1 MAVDNTWLTVQNI
14 QKLVNMDLQL
24 KNKLKFML
32 IPTKEG
38 VQTIQQGVSAGLSLI
53 TENLV
58 TTLYIQSITFPVGPN
73 LEYDENTR
81 RIKSLTTPDTV
92 SMTFLE
98 DEKGTVWKFI
108 QGWRKSIVYVAP
120 PAGEFLSAA
129 TATSIFFSSGTE
141 YVFANNQES
150 SERIGI
156 LLLGSGNGKKKAGIT
171 GFPRIM
177 LYGLK
182 YKSMEEI
189 TVGYTE
195 TGNLTYT
202 LNCSVREIG
211 APYL

>member
-1 MAVDNTWLTVQNI
+1 MAVDNTWFTIQNI

-38 VQTIQQGVSAGLSLI
+38 MNSISQIASGALSAV

-58 TTLYIQSITFPVGPN
+58 TTLYLQSITFPAGPN

-81 RIKSLTTPDTV
+81 RIKGMTTPDTV
-92 SMTFLE
+92 SLTFLE

-120 PAGEFLSAA
+120 PAGEFLAS
-129 TATSIFFSSGTE
+129 ATSVFFSSGTE
-141 YVFANNQES
+141 YIFANNQEV

-156 LLLGSGNGKKKAGIT
+156 LLLGSGNAKKKNGIT

-182 YKSMEEI
+182 YKAMEEI
-189 TVGYTE
+189 TVGYNE
-195 TGNLTYT
+195 SGNLTYT
-202 LNCSVREIG
+202 LSCSVREIG